1 MRRKPNTPI
10 SQYLLAF
17 LLWLGISLAVFY
29 LGFKF
34 YAQAVLFLAEYILGW
49 IAPVSV
55 DLEYVSR
62 LGITLSYPGIA
73 QPMVFR
79 ANLFSITL
87 NWIFAPALVLTT
99 VTFSFLGLAVQR
111 VVGAVLIMLVLHT
124 LHVDLI
130 LLHFLTSAS
139 NPLIPPGFS
148 PFWAGAIHW
157 LYFFVD
163 KMGYTLFPF
172 IAWFAVCFKDIMG
185 LFAPKPETDSL

>member
-1 MRRKPNTPI
+1 MKKPTTPI

-34 YAQAVLFLAEYILGW
+34 YAQAVLFLAEYVFSLV
-49 IAPVSV
+49 APVSV
-55 DLEYVSR
+55 DLDYASR

-99 VTFSFLGLAVQR
+99 VTFSFLGLAIQR
-111 VVGAVLIMLVLHT
+111 LVGAVLIMLVLHT

-130 LLHFLTSAS
+130 LLHFLTSAT

-148 PFWAGAIHW
+148 PLLAGFIHW
-157 LYFFVD
+157 MYVFID

-172 IAWFAVCFKDIMG
+172 IAWFAVCFKDIMR
-185 LFAPKPETDSL
+185 LFAPKIET